1 MLIIFLD
8 NLFDMIKLLFGVGLA
23 GLTYLFFNDAS
34 SSKPA
39 IGGIPKNRVHT
50 NYMVEYKK
58 NANLSTIKRQISK
71 NLNFLIANCEN
82 FKLGKTGDGE
92 ARALGYKG
100 FEDMYLLC
108 ESSNERYIDELEAH
122 YIQMHIENPKNENER
137 RGSAGKMGSKNSKY
151 YLYVTTI

>member
-1 MLIIFLD
+1 
-8 NLFDMIKLLFGVGLA
+8 MIKIILGATALA
-23 GLTYLFFNDAS
+23 YLFFKNS
-34 SSKPA
+34 SDSKPA
-39 IGGIPKNRVHT
+39 IGGIPKDRVYT
-50 NYMVEYKK
+50 DYMVEYKK

-82 FKLGKTGDGE
+82 FKLGKTGNGE
-92 ARALGYKG
+92 ERALGYKG

-137 RGSAGKMGSKNSKY
+137 RGSAGKMGSKNGKY